1 MVKTFWE
8 IEQEKTWKI
17 YAVLAVLVILYFI
30 PIYFVWLFAK
40 YIIMIRSGRSGLSFL
55 GWDTILV
62 LLFALGA
69 SVVHWYWSSSR
80 VTERV
85 LQLLRAR
92 TPDRHDRYHQVF
104 QNIVDEIEVAAGGI
118 KVDRY
123 VLPTSAMNAFAL
135 ADLKGR
141 KVVGVTEGLLSRL
154 KRAELTSV
162 VAHEMAHIASGDSL
176 LTTVTCS
183 LFAVYGQIL
192 DQFQRRD
199 DRELFGHAANDG
211 CPEDAE
217 RKASAAALAVPAVL
231 LVFIIDLIS
240 QLLNVFISRAK
251 EYRADAAAVRYSRD
265 PLSLAHALHSIGGHW
280 RGAGFGG
287 EHLSAIFILSPDLN
301 SLEEQ
306 DHFWANLFSTHPPLL
321 NRLRVLLDMGHAG
334 IEDLNRDIAQA
345 KARVRAADAG
355 PGDEPGFLVE
365 HNGQWLG
372 PYLVMQLMTLE
383 WLMPDSRLR
392 ITGSEADMRADQV
405 ADLAVYFKAREDPL
419 WKMRRICPVCR
430 QWMIVESYE
439 GLNLHFCPFCNGYL
453 VDRDVLPRIIVRT
466 ERSFSDQVIRLTD
479 VLAEEGRR
487 KHPRLK
493 MLLDMAHPRP
503 CGKCGRPMVHRFYSY
518 AYHIEIDE
526 CQKCGLIWF
535 DAEELEVL
543 QCLIEKAEQKK

>member
-1 MVKTFWE
+1 MIKTFWE

-17 YAVLAVLVILYFI
+17 YLLLAALVVLYFI
-30 PIYFVWLFAK
+30 PIYVLWLIAEFLV
-40 YIIMIRSGRSGLSFL
+40 MVRSGQGEFSFL

-62 LLFALGA
+62 LLVALA
-69 SVVHWYWSSSR
+69 VSLVHWYWSSAR
-80 VTERV
+80 VTDRV
-85 LQLLRAR
+85 LRLLQAR
-92 TPDRHDRYHQVF
+92 VPDHHDRYHQVF

-141 KVVGVTEGLLSRL
+141 QVIGVTEGLLSRL

-183 LFAVYGQIL
+183 LFAVYGQIF
-192 DQFQRRD
+192 DQFQKLG
-199 DRELFGHAANDG
+199 DRELLGYAADDDYRETG
-211 CPEDAE
+211 Q
-217 RKASAAALAVPAVL
+217 RKASAVALAVPAVF
-231 LVFIIDLIS
+231 LVFLLDLIS

-287 EHLSAIFILSPDLN
+287 EHLSAIFILSPHMNLLN
-301 SLEEQ
+301 EQ
-306 DHFWANLFSTHPPLL
+306 DSFWADLFSTHPPLL

-334 IEDLNRDIAQA
+334 IEDLNRDIARTR
-345 KARVRAADAG
+345 ARARAADA
-355 PGDEPGFLVE
+355 DQAAEPRFLVE
-365 HNGQWLG
+365 RNGQWLG
-372 PYLVMQLMTLE
+372 PYLVKQLMTLE
-383 WLMPDSRLR
+383 WLMPDSWLR
-392 ITGSEADMRADQV
+392 IAGSEASMRADHV

-419 WKMRRICPVCR
+419 WKIRRICPVCR

-439 GLNLHFCPFCNGYL
+439 GLNLHFCPFCNGFL

-466 ERSFSDQVIRLTD
+466 ERSFSDQVFRLTD
-479 VLAEEGRR
+479 VLFEESRK

-518 AYHIEIDE
+518 AYHVEIDE